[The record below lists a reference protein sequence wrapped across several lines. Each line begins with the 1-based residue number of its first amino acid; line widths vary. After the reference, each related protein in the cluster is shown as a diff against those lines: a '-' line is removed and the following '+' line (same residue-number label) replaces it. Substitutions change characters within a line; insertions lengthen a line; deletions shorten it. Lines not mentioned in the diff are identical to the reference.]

1 MTFQE
6 ILEKL
11 STLEETELIDL
22 LGVTSDVIVEHF
34 RDEIEDD
41 IEKYEKYIEDNR
53 EDDLYEWFTIGIPIS
68 HSTVSLC

>member
-11 STLEETELIDL
+11 SKLEETELIDL

-41 IEKYEKYIEDNR
+41 IEKFEKYIEDNR
-53 EDDLYEWFTIGIPIS
+53 EDDLYE
-68 HSTVSLC
+68 

>member
-1 MTFQE
+1 MTLQE

-41 IEKYEKYIEDNR
+41 IDKFEKYLEDNR
-53 EDDLYEWFTIGIPIS
+53 EEDSYE
-68 HSTVSLC
+68 